1 LRLPLDT
8 TSIMFSTINSIMQVS
23 EILKSYASP
32 FKDPI
37 GEHIGTDHWRGD
49 VRELG
54 RNWVV
59 KTRTMRWL
67 KAKNWKSDWIKGL
80 RSLESYF
87 GDFIPNASF
96 VEGLDHEGKP
106 NLLLVQRRVDGK
118 LLRDCSFEELT
129 KNPITVTQLHDFA
142 QAVSQMYKDTG
153 RMPDIHGSPHLK
165 RQYQTKFTDS
175 IMVEPSGRIRLVDV
189 DMLGPL
195 WHPNPFGKVHMF
207 IHRRGLAKL
216 VKKLDTNEKGEK

>member
-1 LRLPLDT
+1 MPLDT
-8 TSIMFSTINSIMQVS
+8 TSIMFSTINSIMQVT
-23 EILKSYASP
+23 EILKNYGSP
-32 FKDPI
+32 FKNPI

-54 RNWVV
+54 LNWVV
-59 KTRTMRWL
+59 KTRTMRWPNT
-67 KAKNWKSDWIKGL
+67 KNWKSDWIAGL
-80 RSLESYF
+80 RLLESYL

-96 VEGLDHEGKP
+96 VEGLDREGKP
-106 NLLLVQRRVDGK
+106 NLLLVQRRVEGK
-118 LLRDCSFEELT
+118 LLRDCSLDELT
-129 KNPITVTQLHDFA
+129 KNPITVAQLHDFA
-142 QAVSQMYKDTG
+142 QAVTQMYKDTS
-153 RMPDIHGSPHLK
+153 RMPDIHGSPHFK

-207 IHRRGLAKL
+207 LHRRGLTRL
-216 VKKLDTNEKGEK
+216 VKKLGTNGRREK

>member
-1 LRLPLDT
+1 
-8 TSIMFSTINSIMQVS
+8 MQVS
-23 EILKSYASP
+23 EMLKSYASP

-49 VRELG
+49 VREVG
-54 RNWVV
+54 HSWVV

-67 KAKNWKSDWIKGL
+67 ETKNWKSDWIKGL
-80 RSLESYF
+80 RSLESYL

-96 VEGLDHEGKP
+96 VEGLDHKGEP
-106 NLLLVQRRVDGK
+106 NLLLVQRRVEGK
-118 LLRDCSFEELT
+118 LLRDCSFDELA
-129 KNPITVTQLHDFA
+129 KNPITVAQLHDFA
-142 QAVSQMYKDTG
+142 QAVNQMYKDTG
-153 RMPDIHGSPHLK
+153 RMPDIHGSPHFK

-189 DMLGPL
+189 DMLGLL
-195 WHPNPFGKVHMF
+195 WHPNPFGKVHMA

-216 VKKLDTNEKGEK
+216 VKKLDTNGKGGK